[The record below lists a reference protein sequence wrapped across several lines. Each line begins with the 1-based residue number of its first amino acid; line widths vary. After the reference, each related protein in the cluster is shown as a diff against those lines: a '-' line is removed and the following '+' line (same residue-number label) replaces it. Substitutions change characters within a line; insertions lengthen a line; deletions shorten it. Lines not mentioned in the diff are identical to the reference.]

1 MARRKTLTD
10 NQIAKLKP
18 GPKRLAIPD
27 PELTGLYIRV
37 TTRGAKSFAAVAR
50 TPHGRQVWTTIG
62 STDLFSIDEAR
73 ERAREVIR
81 RIKAG
86 KPAIEP
92 PPVEP
97 DSFKSVAENYLIRH
111 VQKKGLRSGPEIE
124 RLLAKYIFPALGD
137 REFIGIRRSD
147 VTGLLD
153 DVEDTSG
160 PREADYCLA
169 VIRQIMFWY
178 APRVDDYVPPLVR
191 KMSRY
196 DPKASERDRFLDDDE
211 IRTIWKIADD
221 SGTYGAATKIALLT
235 GQRRA
240 KIATMKWA
248 DVDVG
253 GVWTVKVED
262 REKGSG
268 GSLALPELAVEVIR
282 KQKRIGN
289 NPYVFPGRDLGH
301 FTNWSSCKDALD
313 AKAKLEKPWVF
324 HDLRRTCRS
333 LMSRAGVRPD
343 VAERVL
349 GHVKGGVEGTY
360 DRHHYEQEKADALKR
375 LAGLIERLIEAEP
388 AGNVVDLRTAEV

>member
-1 MARRKTLTD
+1 
-10 NQIAKLKP
+10 
-18 GPKRLAIPD
+18 
-27 PELTGLYIRV
+27 
-37 TTRGAKSFAAVAR
+37 
-50 TPHGRQVWTTIG
+50 
-62 STDLFSIDEAR
+62 
-73 ERAREVIR
+73 
-81 RIKAG
+81 
-86 KPAIEP
+86 
-92 PPVEP
+92 
-97 DSFKSVAENYLIRH
+97 
-111 VQKKGLRSGPEIE
+111 
-124 RLLAKYIFPALGD
+124 
-137 REFIGIRRSD
+137 
-147 VTGLLD
+147 
-153 DVEDTSG
+153 
-160 PREADYCLA
+160 
-169 VIRQIMFWY
+169 
-178 APRVDDYVPPLVR
+178 
-191 KMSRY
+191 
-196 DPKASERDRFLDDDE
+196 
-211 IRTIWKIADD
+211 
-221 SGTYGAATKIALLT
+221 
-235 GQRRA
+235 
-240 KIATMKWA
+240 MKWA

-388 AGNVVDLRTAEV
+388 ADNVVDLRTAEV